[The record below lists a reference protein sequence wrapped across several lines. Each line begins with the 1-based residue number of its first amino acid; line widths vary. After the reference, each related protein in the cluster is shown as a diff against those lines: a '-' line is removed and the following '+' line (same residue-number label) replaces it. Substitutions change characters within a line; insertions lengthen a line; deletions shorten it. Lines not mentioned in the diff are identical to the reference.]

1 MRPERPPRGE
11 PLPFCRPTLEADDE
25 AAVLECLRSGW
36 ITTGPRA
43 ARLEEVFR
51 ERLGAPHALAVT
63 SATAG
68 LHLVLAAMGVGAGDE
83 VIVPALTWPS
93 TANVVELLGARA
105 VFADVDAETLQMDA
119 GDVARRIGPRTRA
132 VVAVHYAGAPAD
144 LDALRAVAAEHGIPV
159 IEDAA
164 HALGT
169 FYREREVGSDSFA
182 AVFSFHPI
190 KNATTGEGGLIVCR
204 DEALARRIRLL
215 RFHGVQRDAWRRYR
229 DGGSPGY
236 DVEEPGWKYNLPDLL
251 ATLGVTQMAKLDRFN
266 AARRALAARYDTLL
280 DSMEWIRPIGR
291 VAQPHVHAWHLYVVR
306 IDPAALGMDRDA
318 LVGALAEENV
328 MAGLHFPAVHLMSH
342 YRRRGCAPGDLPRA
356 EAAAETILSLPL
368 YPTLT
373 ADDQDDVVAALHRIA
388 RRALA
393 AAPAPL
399 LQPAASCTC

>member
-1 MRPERPPRGE
+1 VRPERPPRGE

-105 VFADVDAETLQMDA
+105 VFADVDAATLQMDA

-190 KNATTGEGGLIVCR
+190 KNATTGEGGMVVCR

-236 DVEEPGWKYNLPDLL
+236 DVEEPGW
-251 ATLGVTQMAKLDRFN
+251 
-266 AARRALAARYDTLL
+266 
-280 DSMEWIRPIGR
+280 
-291 VAQPHVHAWHLYVVR
+291 
-306 IDPAALGMDRDA
+306 
-318 LVGALAEENV
+318 
-328 MAGLHFPAVHLMSH
+328 
-342 YRRRGCAPGDLPRA
+342 
-356 EAAAETILSLPL
+356 
-368 YPTLT
+368 
-373 ADDQDDVVAALHRIA
+373 
-388 RRALA
+388 
-393 AAPAPL
+393 
-399 LQPAASCTC
+399 